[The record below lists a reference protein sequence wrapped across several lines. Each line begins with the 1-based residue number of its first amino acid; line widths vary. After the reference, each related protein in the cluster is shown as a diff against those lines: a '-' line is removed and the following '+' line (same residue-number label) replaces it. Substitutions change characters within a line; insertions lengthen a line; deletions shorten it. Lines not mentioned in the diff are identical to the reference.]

1 MSMLIYVQ
9 MVFQIDTKSKHT
21 IYQYLTGVCTH
32 GEKYFHVICS
42 KYQEYLAQHVH
53 RERFFYL
60 S

>member
-1 MSMLIYVQ
+1 MLIYVQ

-21 IYQYLTGVCTH
+21 ILSILRVSVH
-32 GEKYFHVICS
+32 WKKYYHVICS